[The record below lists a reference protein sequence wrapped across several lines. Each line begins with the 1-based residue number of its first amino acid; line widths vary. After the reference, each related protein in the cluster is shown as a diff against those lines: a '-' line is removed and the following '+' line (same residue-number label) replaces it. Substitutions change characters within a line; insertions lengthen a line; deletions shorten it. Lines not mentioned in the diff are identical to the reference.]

1 VIIRIL
7 LLFTRVLY
15 TAQALQSLPCGFFIT
30 DEILPHNTGWL
41 KSNGCEF
48 MTQFGLLPVHTR
60 FREKHIKLVQGNLL
74 KQDVDQF
81 VFSSFDGGYYP
92 TPTSIWG
99 SAKTQYFGTK
109 ATSNPD
115 DLWGPPSQVGDTS
128 VVTFETMEAFS
139 QKFPLISLN
148 MVGTDI
154 GLRGTGENLE
164 YSLRKSLFSLLFAC
178 RELSAIGKLG
188 RIVGLPL
195 LGTGDQGLPIPNVA
209 KLLKQFAEDA
219 LTTIDTLDEIVIC
232 AFSESDANSLGKEFK
247 DLYAQSP
254 LLEKEKLPEWQQNTI
269 SSLIR
274 DIKHLK
280 HILPEKSQKLLM
292 EVLARFSNDSLDK
305 EGIATAAR
313 VFLQNA
319 LNATKNDNKLINKI
333 DGLRSMG
340 TPNIWVSHMHMIRII
355 GNTAAHS
362 NDAVRRV
369 SPEDLISLLM
379 GLKEFTSAWPSIE
392 ANINA
397 TP

>member
-1 VIIRIL
+1 M
-7 LLFTRVLY
+7 
-15 TAQALQSLPCGFFIT
+15 
-30 DEILPHNTGWL
+30 PHNTGWS
-41 KSNGCEF
+41 KSNGCGF

-60 FREKHIKLVQGNLL
+60 FREKHIKLVQGDLL
-74 KQDVDQF
+74 KQDIDQF
-81 VFSSFDGGYYP
+81 IFSSFDGGYYP

-99 SAKTQYFGTK
+99 AAKAQYFGKK

-128 VVTFETMEAFS
+128 VVTFETMKAFS

-154 GLRGTGENLE
+154 GLRGTGEDLE

-178 RELSAIGKLG
+178 RELSAVGKLG

-195 LGTGDQGLPIPNVA
+195 LGTGDQGLPIPKVA

-232 AFSESDANSLGKEFK
+232 AFSESDAKSLGKEFK
-247 DLYAQSP
+247 DLYDQSP

-269 SSLIR
+269 SNLIH
-274 DIKHLK
+274 DIQHLK
-280 HILPEKSQKLLM
+280 QILPETSQKLLV
-292 EVLARFSNDSLDK
+292 EILARFNHESLDK

-319 LNATKNDNKLINKI
+319 LGATKNDNKLINKI
-333 DGLRSMG
+333 DGLRSLG

-392 ANINA
+392 ENINA
-397 TP
+397 TL